1 MVWTRAFY
9 AAGHAYRQAEE
20 YLKASNHVEA
30 IALFDRSIRWYAPFN
45 PYVRKSVDRLWEMA
59 VSAEL
64 EGDPSTALMALRTIR
79 RGFYSARNLCD
90 PGTDWTEKC
99 DARIRKIIEA
109 EDAKR
114 NGNVPDDGRR
124 LFPSKNHVINTPH
137 TGWSMV
143 VILSFLGWIG
153 SAIGLVSFAF
163 RDGLRP
169 KFEASQLVIWGC
181 CILIFFTLWIASMLR
196 A

>member
-9 AAGHAYRQAEE
+9 GAGQAYRQAEE
-20 YLKASNHVEA
+20 CVKTGDHVRA

-45 PYVRKSVDRLWEMA
+45 PHVHKSVDRLWEIA
-59 VSAEL
+59 VWAEH

-79 RGFYSARNLCD
+79 QGFYAARNLYD

-109 EDAKR
+109 EDAKK
-114 NGNVPDDGRR
+114 NENVPDGGRR
-124 LFPSKNHVINTPH
+124 LFPSEHHVMNTPH

-143 VILSFLGWIG
+143 VTLSFLGWIG

-163 RDGLRP
+163 RDGLKP
-169 KFEASQLVIWGC
+169 KFVASQAAIWGC
-181 CILIFFTLWIASMLR
+181 CVLVFFTLWIASMLR

>member
-1 MVWTRAFY
+1 MVWARAFY
-9 AAGHAYRQAEE
+9 GAWHAYRQADEC
-20 YLKASNHVEA
+20 LKTGDHVRA

-45 PYVRKSVDRLWEMA
+45 PHVFRSVDRLWEMA
-59 VSAEL
+59 VRAEQ

-79 RGFYSARNLCD
+79 RGFYGARNLYD

-109 EDAKR
+109 EDAEQ
-114 NGNVPDDGRR
+114 NENVPDDARR
-124 LFPSKNHVINTPH
+124 LFPSEDHVMNTPH

-143 VILSFLGWIG
+143 VTLSFLGWIG

-163 RDGLRP
+163 RDGLKP
-169 KFEASQLVIWGC
+169 KFVASQAVIWGC
-181 CILIFFTLWIASMLR
+181 CILVLFTLWIASMLR